1 MPTPKAIVYTPMYG
15 PLTEV
20 LSVKSANKERREVGR
35 LNDGKIKIAN
45 ITSKAI
51 GLFRKIEEEMRRRA
65 VEMLPIINAYFFPM
79 NLVMNPPIIAAIITI
94 IIATRM
100 NIVTPPLGF
109 TESILPIV
117 NLMFNTVNNL
127 GKTKANPSIIA
138 NPIHIGKRI
147 DVDLNSDND
156 SLISVFLLSFTFN
169 KRDIINAENMKTKL
183 IKYETSLKSN
193 IIPEVRK
200 PIR

>member
-20 LSVKSANKERREVGR
+20 LSVKSANKEIREVGR